1 MPTPIELVV
10 FDMAGTTVSDNRDVV
25 RAFQKAFALNG
36 IQTGIDMIQPL
47 MGYHKPVAIRQLMEI
62 MKRPTD
68 DTEVERIHEDFK
80 TVMREFYEYDPEV
93 RPMPGAEDLFSW
105 LQEQDI
111 RVALN
116 TGFSRDIAS
125 IIIDRFGWMERGL
138 VDYFIGS
145 DEVELGR
152 PHVFM
157 IERLMSAAGVTDPL
171 AVAKVGDTAVDMEEG
186 RNVGC
191 RYRIGVTT
199 GAYTEEE
206 LEKSWP
212 THIVDHLQEI
222 PRIIS
227 RNGE

>member
-1 MPTPIELVV
+1 MPAQIELVV
-10 FDMAGTTVSDNRDVV
+10 FDMAGTTVSDNQDVA
-25 RAFQKAFALNG
+25 RAFQQAFLLNG
-36 IQTGIDMIQPL
+36 ITTEIKMIQPL
-47 MGYHKPVAIRQLMEI
+47 MGYHKPVAIRKLMDI
-62 MKRPTD
+62 LNRPTD
-68 DTEVERIHEDFK
+68 EPEVERIHQDFK
-80 TVMREFYEYDPEV
+80 KGMLSFYENDPAV
-93 RPMPGAEDLFSW
+93 KPMPGAEDLFSW

-125 IIIDRFGWMERGL
+125 VIIDRFGWMEKGL
-138 VDYFIGS
+138 VDFFIGS

-157 IERLMSAAGVTDPL
+157 IERLMSAANVTDPL

-191 RYRIGVTT
+191 RYRIGITT

-206 LEKSWP
+206 LEKSNP

-222 PRIIS
+222 PRIIT